1 MKGEITMQRIITLIA
16 FVAFSM
22 VSSTVAEAQNRRK
35 AREGVPPVSSR
46 FTAGNSAKIPIEL
59 DNNIIFVRA
68 RVNGSRPL
76 KFIFDTG
83 ASVSMVNADL
93 IAELKLKV
101 EGQADGTATGGAIHV
116 GLVNG
121 VSLSVEGAEVTNQIV
136 ATLAL
141 DKSPCVQFDGI
152 IGYDFINQFI
162 VEIDYPNSVINLY
175 NPKTYTY
182 SGDGKVVPLLLT
194 GRRTPLAEVNIFLDG
209 GRSVVSQLEVDTGGD
224 SAFVFSSPFV
234 KKNRLA
240 ESLSTSIKGT
250 GVGAGGEQK
259 RVVGRVKRIQ
269 LGPFMIDGPIVNLEQ
284 DTEGDA
290 KEGGGII
297 GGEVFRRFK
306 LILDYAHQRM
316 ILEPN
321 PAFNDP
327 YEVAMSGILFGSN
340 EEDCNESKVEG
351 VEPNSP
357 AAAAG
362 LQPGDIITAVDG
374 KAIKAIS
381 SDEFER
387 LWLQNGKEI
396 RLTIKRGTE
405 ILEKRMIL
413 KRLI

>member
-1 MKGEITMQRIITLIA
+1 MQRIITAIA
-16 FVAFSM
+16 FVAFIM
-22 VSSTVAEAQNRRK
+22 ATSTASKAQNRRK
-35 AREGVPPVSSR
+35 AREDVPAVSSR
-46 FTAGNSAKIPIEL
+46 FTAGNSARIPVEL

-93 IAELKLKV
+93 IGELKLKV
-101 EGQADGTATGGAIHV
+101 AGQADGTATGGPIHV

-136 ATLAL
+136 ATMPL

-175 NPKTYTY
+175 SPRTYTY
-182 SGDGKVVPLLLT
+182 SGAGKVVPLSLA
-194 GRRTPLAEVNIFLDG
+194 GRRTPLVATDILLAGDRAVG
-209 GRSVVSQLEVDTGGD
+209 SQLELDTGGD
-224 SAFVFSSPFV
+224 SAFVFTTAFV
-234 KKNRLA
+234 KKHRLV
-240 ESLSTSIKGT
+240 ESLSASIKGT

-269 LGPFMIDGPIVNLEQ
+269 LGPFMLDGPIVNLEQ
-284 DTEGDA
+284 DAEEGGKEGD
-290 KEGGGII
+290 GIV
-297 GGEVFRRFK
+297 GGEVLRRFK
-306 LILDYAHQRM
+306 VILDYAHQRM

-321 PAFNDP
+321 SAFKEP
-327 YEVAMSGILFGSN
+327 YEVAMSGIRFGSN
-340 EEDCNESKVEG
+340 EEDCKESKVEG

-374 KAIKAIS
+374 KAVEKIS

-387 LWLQNGKEI
+387 LWLQNGKEM

-405 ILEKRMIL
+405 ILEKRIIL
-413 KRLI
+413 KRII

>member
-1 MKGEITMQRIITLIA
+1 MQRIITAIA
-16 FVAFSM
+16 FVALILAA
-22 VSSTVAEAQNRRK
+22 STVSEAQNRRK
-35 AREGVPPVSSR
+35 RSQGVPLVSSR
-46 FTAGNSAKIPIEL
+46 FTAGDSAKIPVEL

-68 RVNGSRPL
+68 RVDGSRPL

-83 ASVSMVNADL
+83 ASVSVVNADL
-93 IAELKLKV
+93 IGELKLKV

-121 VSLSVEGAEVTNQIV
+121 VSLSVEVAEVTNQIV

-162 VEIDYPNSVINLY
+162 VEIDYPNSMINLY

-182 SGDGKVVPLLLT
+182 SGDGKVVPLSLA
-194 GRRTPLAEVNIFLDG
+194 GRRTPLVATDILLAED
-209 GRSVVSQLEVDTGGD
+209 RSIVSKLELDTGGD
-224 SAFVFSSPFV
+224 SAFVFTSAFV
-234 KKNRLA
+234 KKNRLV
-240 ESLSTSIKGT
+240 ESLSTNIKGT

-259 RVVGRVKRIQ
+259 RVVARVKRIQ
-269 LGPFMIDGPIVNLEQ
+269 LGSFMLDGPIVNLEQ
-284 DTEGDA
+284 DAEDGGKEGD
-290 KEGGGII
+290 GIV
-297 GGEVFRRFK
+297 GGEVLRRFK
-306 LILDYAHQRM
+306 VILDYAHQRM

-321 PAFNDP
+321 SAFKEP
-327 YEVAMSGILFGSN
+327 YEAAMSGILFGSN
-340 EEDCNESKVEG
+340 EEDCKNFKVQG

-374 KAIKAIS
+374 KAIEKLS

-396 RLTIKRGTE
+396 KLTIKRGTE

-413 KRLI
+413 RRLI

>member
-16 FVAFSM
+16 VVTFTLAAS
-22 VSSTVAEAQNRRK
+22 AALEAQNRRTT
-35 AREGVPPVSSR
+35 REEVPLVSSR
-46 FTAGNSAKIPIEL
+46 FTAGDSAKIPIEL
-59 DNNIIFVRA
+59 DNNIIFLRA

-76 KFIFDTG
+76 RFIFDTG
-83 ASVSMVNADL
+83 ASVSVVNADL
-93 IAELKLKV
+93 IHELKLKI
-101 EGQADGTATGGAIHV
+101 EGHADGSATGGSIQV

-162 VEIDYPNSVINLY
+162 VEIDYLNSVINLY
-175 NPKTYTY
+175 SPKTYAY
-182 SGDGKVVPLLLT
+182 SGEGKVVPLLLG
-194 GRRTPLAEVNIFLDG
+194 GRRTPLAEVNITLEG

-224 SAFVFSSPFV
+224 SAFVFTSPFV
-234 KKNRLA
+234 KKQRLT
-240 ESLSTSIKGT
+240 ESLSASIKGT
-250 GVGAGGEQK
+250 GVGAAGEQK

-269 LGPFMIDGPIVNLEQ
+269 LGPFMLDGPIVNLEQ

-290 KEGGGII
+290 KGTGGII

-306 LILDYAHQRM
+306 TILDYAHQRM

-321 PAFNDP
+321 SAFKDP
-327 YEVAMSGILFGSN
+327 YEVAMGGILFGSN
-340 EEDCNESKVEG
+340 EEDCKNYKVEG

-374 KAIKAIS
+374 KAIDTIS

-413 KRLI
+413 RRLI